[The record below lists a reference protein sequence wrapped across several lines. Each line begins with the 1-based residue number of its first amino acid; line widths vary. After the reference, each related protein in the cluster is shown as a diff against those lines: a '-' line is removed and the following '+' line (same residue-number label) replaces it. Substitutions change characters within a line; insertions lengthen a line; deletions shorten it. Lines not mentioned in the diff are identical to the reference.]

1 MQIRDSRLVV
11 GLFLVITGVSVLILA
26 ATYDSINVGAY
37 FSNLLSNAR
46 AYVDAN
52 ENVEADPE
60 PVPIPSDS
68 ALARKCT
75 QPGVLNCFTFDSSSG
90 LYYNWPVG
98 TACDYA
104 FKGQTNYRFGNG
116 RQGRGN
122 TVAVIQNGQ
131 CLFPQ
136 IDSTTAH
143 SGAGSLKI
151 TIPSNS
157 SADSGGH
164 FTEVFKRNRDG
175 NPAGIHIGPGS
186 RFGNVLYFQFYQ
198 RFDDNFLSTNFA
210 CSRGECGGWKQAIW
224 YGNPPNGRSASS
236 LEVTM
241 NNGWQRGVPQM
252 YGQVGSD
259 YYGIQDARGC
269 TYKADARS
277 GTDYMEPPCIRY
289 KPNQW
294 MEFTGRIEIL
304 GESNQPSSRVQL
316 WIDGEL
322 AIDYKRARID
332 WSGAS
337 GEGFG
342 QFLLSPYHTDKNPS
356 EVHPIGHV
364 WYDDLIISTQPI
376 AVAGRGASVSPANTA
391 AAPH

>member
-198 RFDDNFLSTNFA
+198 RLDDNLLSTNFA
-210 CSRGECGGWKQAIW
+210 CSRG
-224 YGNPPNGRSASS
+224 
-236 LEVTM
+236 
-241 NNGWQRGVPQM
+241 
-252 YGQVGSD
+252 
-259 YYGIQDARGC
+259 
-269 TYKADARS
+269 
-277 GTDYMEPPCIRY
+277 
-289 KPNQW
+289 
-294 MEFTGRIEIL
+294 
-304 GESNQPSSRVQL
+304 
-316 WIDGEL
+316 
-322 AIDYKRARID
+322 
-332 WSGAS
+332 
-337 GEGFG
+337 
-342 QFLLSPYHTDKNPS
+342 
-356 EVHPIGHV
+356 
-364 WYDDLIISTQPI
+364 
-376 AVAGRGASVSPANTA
+376 
-391 AAPH
+391 